1 MAKERGYWKMEK
13 RQKIRTYE
21 LTAMAM
27 ITALMCILAPFSVPL
42 PGGVPI
48 SFTNM
53 VIYLTVY
60 LLGGKRGTICYCVY
74 LLIGLIGVPVFSGFT
89 SGPAKLVGP
98 TGGYLIGFIFMA
110 MICGAFCAVGK
121 HNIPIYIVGMLL
133 GLAAA
138 YAFGTAWF
146 MYAYKMGL
154 METLLVCVIPFL
166 GGDALKIAAVAVAG
180 PLIRTRLNKAGV
192 VFC

>member
-1 MAKERGYWKMEK
+1 MAKKRGIRKMEK

-27 ITALMCILAPFSVPL
+27 MTALMCIVAPFSVPL

-48 SFTNM
+48 SLTNM

-74 LLIGLIGVPVFSGFT
+74 LLIGLVGVPVFSGFT

-110 MICGAFCAVGK
+110 LICGAFCVLGK
-121 HNIPIYIVGMLL
+121 HNIGIYIVGMLL
-133 GLAAA
+133 GLTAA
-138 YAFGTAWF
+138 YVFGTVWF

-154 METLLVCVIPFL
+154 METLAVCVFPFL
-166 GGDALKIAAVAVAG
+166 GGDALKIAVVAVAG
-180 PLIRTRLNKAGV
+180 PLIRTRLHKAGV
-192 VFC
+192 AFC